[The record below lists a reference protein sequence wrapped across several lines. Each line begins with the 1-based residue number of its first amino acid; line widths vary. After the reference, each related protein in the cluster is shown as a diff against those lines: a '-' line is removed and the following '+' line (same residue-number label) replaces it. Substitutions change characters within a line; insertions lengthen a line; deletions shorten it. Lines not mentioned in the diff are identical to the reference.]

1 MTAFDQAVET
11 IRRGSDSATLAAQL
25 YGELTDDERLN
36 LRDAWILCG
45 MATISRHTSWGP

>member
-36 LRDAWILCG
+36 LLDGDIYYW
-45 MATISRHTSWGP
+45 